1 MVKLIFLFI
10 WFIIHPVHVS
20 LLSIDFAP
28 DQNRLNVF
36 IKIYYDDFLTD
47 SGIGEKGTASMKFPD
62 SGSVT
67 GDLIGKYINEK
78 VRIIVNS
85 RQVEGKLENFNLAD
99 NELTM
104 NLSYGSVY
112 NISTITVKN
121 LIMTDLY
128 ADMANML
135 IIRVHDFE
143 KGVRMTPEETEQTF
157 NFNNQGL

>member
-1 MVKLIFLFI
+1 MIKLIFLSI

-20 LLSIDFAP
+20 LLSIDYAP
-28 DQNRLNVF
+28 DQNSLNVF

-47 SGIGEKGTASMKFPD
+47 SGIGEKETGSMKFPD
-62 SGSVT
+62 SSSFT
-67 GDLIGKYINEK
+67 GDHIGKYINEK
-78 VRIIVNS
+78 VRIIVNG
-85 RQVEGKLENFNLAD
+85 RQLEGKLGDFNLAD

-104 NLSYGSVY
+104 NLSYGSVN

-121 LIMTDLY
+121 LIMTGLY

-157 NFNNQGL
+157 NIK